1 MSLPL
6 KNDPN
11 PAKTPNLLPREDVG
25 PKLIAMESYDPAIDL
40 ADAAAEEVEAVLLR
54 ASESV
59 PRAKPLHEVAKS
71 ITSGY
76 EEAIQSTLASTRRGV
91 NAIRALG
98 ERDPIRFIAVVAAAA
113 LLAGFLLRVGRS
125 SRG

>member
-11 PAKTPNLLPREDVG
+11 PAETRDPLPREDVG
-25 PKLIAMESYDPAIDL
+25 PKLIAMESYDPDIDL
-40 ADAAAEEVEAVLLR
+40 EDAAVEEVEAVLLR
-54 ASESV
+54 ASEAL
-59 PRAKPLHEVAKS
+59 PRAKPLHEVAES
-71 ITSGY
+71 ITSAY
-76 EEAIQSTLASTRRGV
+76 DEAIQTTVASARGGL

-98 ERDPIRFIAVVAAAA
+98 ERDPLRFITIVAAAA
-113 LLAGFLLRVGRS
+113 FVIGLLLRVGRS

>member
-11 PAKTPNLLPREDVG
+11 PAGTQDPPPREDVG
-25 PKLIAMESYDPAIDL
+25 PKLIAMESYDPEIDVE
-40 ADAAAEEVEAVLLR
+40 DVAAEEVEAVLLR
-54 ASESV
+54 AAESL
-59 PRAKPLHEVAKS
+59 PKAKPLHEVAES
-71 ITSGY
+71 ITSAY
-76 EEAIQSTLASTRRGV
+76 EEAIQNTVASARRSV
-91 NAIRALG
+91 NAIRDLG

-113 LLAGFLLRVGRS
+113 CVLGFLLRVGRS

>member
-11 PAKTPNLLPREDVG
+11 PAETPDPLPREDVG
-25 PKLIAMESYDPAIDL
+25 PKLIAMESYDPDIDVE
-40 ADAAAEEVEAVLLR
+40 DAAAEEVEAVLLR
-54 ASESV
+54 ASESL
-59 PRAKPLHEVAKS
+59 PRAKPLHVVAGN
-71 ITSGY
+71 ITSAY
-76 EEAIQSTLASTRRGV
+76 DEAIQSTRASARRGV

-98 ERDPIRFIAVVAAAA
+98 ERDPLSFIAVVAAAA
-113 LLAGFLLRVGRS
+113 FVVGLLFRVGRS